1 MNRWLWLLALGLSPC
16 HVVADDPKTPPPQK
30 ESGKPADS
38 AKDEFAA
45 IQKEWQT
52 QQMAFGKKYQ
62 EAKTQ
67 EEKQKLF
74 QTDYPK
80 PEPLANRCLAL
91 AEKWPDAPEAVDAL
105 FWSLANDRSGKTG
118 KKSTELLKKLWLEK
132 ASLDDINK
140 KLARNYYLA
149 STDLHQALLERAEKA
164 EKDPK
169 VIPIL
174 MWINR
179 QGQFNPSGSA
189 TAKKAQELILSKFMD
204 AKEIGQLCMSLGE
217 AQDSKAIPMLK
228 AILEKNPHDDVK
240 ASACFG
246 LGKLLGKVE
255 ATQAEAEKYLER
267 AINEFPQA
275 GKQVKSMAKG
285 ELNELKYLSI
295 GKVIPEVK
303 AKDLDDKEFKLSD
316 YRGKVVL
323 LDFWGFW

>member
-1 MNRWLWLLALGLSPC
+1 MNRWLWLLALGLAPC
-16 HVVADDPKTPPPQK
+16 NLFADDPKTPPQK
-30 ESGKPADS
+30 ESAKPADS

-52 QQMAFGKKYQ
+52 QQQAFGKKYQ

-80 PEPLANRCLAL
+80 AEPFAQRCLAL
-91 AEKWPDAPEAVDAL
+91 ADKWPNAPETVDAL
-105 FWSLANDRSGKTG
+105 IWALANDRSPAMG
-118 KKSTELLKKLWLEK
+118 KKGTELLKKLWLEK

-149 STDLHQALLERAEKA
+149 STDLYQALMERAEKA

-174 MWINR
+174 MWISR

-189 TAKKAQELILSKFMD
+189 IAKKAQELILSKFID
-204 AKEIGQLCMSLGE
+204 AKEIGQLCMSMGE
-217 AQDSKAIPMLK
+217 AEDPKAIPMLK

-246 LGKLLGKVE
+246 LGKLLAKAE
-255 ATQAEAEKYLER
+255 ATQAEAEKYFER
-267 AINEFPQA
+267 ALNDFPQA
-275 GKQVKSMAKG
+275 GKQVKSMTKG
-285 ELNELKYLSI
+285 ELNELKFLSI
-295 GKVIPEVK
+295 GKVVPEVK
-303 AKDLDDKEFKLSD
+303 GKDLDDKEFKLAD